1 MSAMKIK
8 FDRDEILRPL
18 ATVASVVERRQTL
31 PILSFALLRNDGEK
45 ITLAGT
51 DLEIE
56 VITQVGGS
64 TDQQGALTIPARKL
78 LDICRAL
85 PEGASIQLEQ
95 DAERVR
101 IKAGKSRFSLVS
113 LPAGDFP
120 ILEVKE
126 PELTLKMEQAEL
138 LRLLNQTHFCMAQQD
153 VRYYLNGLLLELSG
167 KRLRSVATDGHR
179 MAVSDYNLPAP
190 VSSALQVILPRKA
203 VHEITRLLGPE
214 GEIELR
220 FCRNHLQ
227 LQLPGVSFSAKL
239 IDGRFPDYTKVI
251 PTGQTK
257 KLQLQRSIFKDAL
270 SRVAILSNEK
280 YRGVRFSLGDSTLT
294 MTAHNPEQE
303 EALEEL
309 NIEYSGEPFEIG
321 FNVTYI
327 SEATTALDSEE
338 ITLGLS
344 DPNSSCTITAPGTE
358 TQQYVVMPMRL

>member
-1 MSAMKIK
+1 MKIK
-8 FDRDEILRPL
+8 FERDKIIRPL

-31 PILSFALLRNDGEK
+31 PILSFALIRNIGGL

-56 VITQVGGS
+56 VITQVDGVA
-64 TDQQGALTIPARKL
+64 DQEGALTVPARKL

-85 PEGASIQLEQ
+85 PEGATIQLEQ
-95 DAERVR
+95 DAERVKLR
-101 IKAGKSRFSLVS
+101 AGKSRFSLIS
-113 LPAGDFP
+113 LPSGDFP
-120 ILEVKE
+120 TLEVKE
-126 PELTLKMEQAEL
+126 PELVLRMQQMEL
-138 LRLLNQTHFCMAQQD
+138 MRLLDQTHFCMAQQD
-153 VRYYLNGLLLELSG
+153 VRYYLNGLLLELSE

-179 MAVSDYNLPAP
+179 MALSDFNLPSP
-190 VSSALQVILPRKA
+190 VNGTHQIIVPRKA
-203 VHEITRLLGPE
+203 VHEISRLLG
-214 GEIELR
+214 GDDDIELR
-220 FCRNHLQ
+220 LCGNHVQ
-227 LQLPGVSFSAKL
+227 LQLPGVFFSAKL

-257 KLQLQRSIFKDAL
+257 ELRLQRTVFKDAL

-280 YRGVRFSLGDSTLT
+280 YRGVRFSLSASTLT

-303 EALEEL
+303 EAHEEL
-309 NIEYSGEPFEIG
+309 TVDYSGEPLEIG

-327 SEATTALDSEE
+327 TEATGALDSEE

-344 DPNSSCTITAPGTE
+344 DSNSSCTITAPGGQ